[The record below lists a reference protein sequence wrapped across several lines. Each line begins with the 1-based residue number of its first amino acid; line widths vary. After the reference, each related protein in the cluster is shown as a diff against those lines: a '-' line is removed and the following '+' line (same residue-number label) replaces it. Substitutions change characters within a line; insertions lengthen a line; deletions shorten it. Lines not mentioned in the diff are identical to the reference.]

1 MKLEIVT
8 PAELVFSGDVSYVSL
23 AGADGDFG
31 VLPGHAPL
39 ISTLRP
45 GVLLVKNGNS
55 ETRYGVTSGF
65 ADVTPTQ
72 VTVLAE
78 DIIAQNAIDLA
89 TVRDQ
94 FTIAHAERD
103 ALLQAGENGAKLAKL
118 QQQIDGLRI
127 RVELAEA
134 WALRH

>member
-8 PAELVFSGDVSYVSL
+8 PAELIFSGDVSYVSL

-45 GVLLVKNGNS
+45 GVLSVKTGNS
-55 ETRYGVTSGF
+55 ETRYAVTSGF
-65 ADVTPTQ
+65 ADVSPMQ

-89 TVRDQ
+89 TTRDQ
-94 FTIAHAERD
+94 LSAAHAERD
-103 ALLQAGENGAKLAKL
+103 ALLQTGETGIKLDKL
-118 QQQIDGLRI
+118 QQQIDGLRV
-127 RVELAEA
+127 RVDLAEA

>member
-8 PAELVFSGDVSYVSL
+8 PAQLIFSGDVSYVSL

-45 GVLLVKNGNS
+45 GVLAVKTGNS
-55 ETRYGVTSGF
+55 ETRYAVTSGF
-65 ADVTPTQ
+65 ADVSPIQ

-78 DIIAQNAIDLA
+78 DIISQNEIDLA
-89 TVRDQ
+89 TTRDQ
-94 FTIAHAERD
+94 LAAAHAERD
-103 ALLQAGENGAKLAKL
+103 ALLQTGEKGVKLDKL
-118 QQQIDGLRI
+118 QQQIDGLRV
-127 RVELAEA
+127 RVDLAEA

>member
-8 PAELVFSGDVSYVSL
+8 PAQLVFSGDVSYISL

-45 GVLLVKNGNS
+45 GVLSVRIGHS
-55 ETRYGVTSGF
+55 ETRYAVTSGF
-65 ADVTPTQ
+65 ADVTPSQ

-94 FTIAHAERD
+94 LAAAHAERD
-103 ALLQAGENGAKLAKL
+103 GLLQAGEKGAKLDKL
-118 QQQIDGLRI
+118 QQQIDGLRV

>member
-8 PAELVFSGDVSYVSL
+8 PAQLVFSGDVSYVSL

-45 GVLLVKNGNS
+45 GVLAVKIGNS
-55 ETRYGVTSGF
+55 ETRYAVTSGF
-65 ADVTPTQ
+65 ADVTPSQ
-72 VTVLAE
+72 ITVLAE
-78 DIIAQNAIDLA
+78 DITEQRNIDLA

-94 FTIAHAERD
+94 LTAAHAERE
-103 ALLQAGENGAKLAKL
+103 ALLQAGETGIKLDKI
-118 QQQIDGLRI
+118 QQQIDGLRV